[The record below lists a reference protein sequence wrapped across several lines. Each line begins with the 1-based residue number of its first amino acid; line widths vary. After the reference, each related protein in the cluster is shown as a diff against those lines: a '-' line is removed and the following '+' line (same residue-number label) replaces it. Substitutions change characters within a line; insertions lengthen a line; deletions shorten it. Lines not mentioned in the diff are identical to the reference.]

1 MQLKGN
7 SSLQGLFTGKHTLV
21 AFAMVLAPTLV
32 YGQTQ
37 AGMLDA
43 SFGNGGTVTTDFAGA
58 GDGAAA
64 VAIQPDGKIVVAG
77 TTVVGFDT
85 EFALARYNSN
95 GTLDASFGAGG
106 RVATAFGGRFEHAT
120 SVAIGIDG
128 KIVVAGGSVVGLF
141 NDFALARY
149 NTDGTLDAG
158 FGTGGKVL
166 TGFGVSAQAYSVA
179 VQPDGKIVVAGE
191 ANIDGNFDFELV
203 RYNTDGTLDN
213 SFGAGGKVSTD
224 FGLFEQG
231 YSYALAYSL
240 ALQPDGKI
248 VLAGEATF
256 GTFNAQADFAL
267 ARYNSDGTLDASFG
281 IGGKVTTNVGGG
293 RDAAFSV
300 AIQPDGNIVAGGFAR
315 FDFALA
321 RYTPSGALDASFGT
335 GGEVTTNIGG
345 LTDWVNTIGLE
356 PDGKIIAV
364 GLTFINGSF
373 QPALAQYNP
382 SGTLDT
388 SFGTGG
394 KLTPTFGSPSGV
406 SSVAVQ
412 QDGKIVVAGGVAVDE
427 GSSDFLL
434 ARYASTASEPSA
446 DGTSGS
452 SGNGTTGSSADGTT
466 LPPATQIVD
475 DAGSV
480 WMIGA
485 NQVILRNGS
494 QAAGGL
500 GFQILWR
507 GGTIYVLG
515 VDNNWWQW
523 TGAGWAFVGSGQSLA
538 GLN

>member
-1 MQLKGN
+1 MKLKGN
-7 SSLQGLFTGKHTLV
+7 TSLQGLLTPKHTLV
-21 AFAMVLAPTLV
+21 AFAMALAPALV

-37 AGMLDA
+37 SGTLDA

-58 GDGAAA
+58 SDGAAA
-64 VAIQPDGKIVVAG
+64 VAIQPDGKIVAAG

-149 NTDGTLDAG
+149 NADGTLDAG

-267 ARYNSDGTLDASFG
+267 ARYNSDGTLDTSFG

-293 RDAAFSV
+293 RDFVSSV
-300 AIQPDGNIVAGGFAR
+300 AVQPDGKIVAGGFAR
-315 FDFALA
+315 FNFALA

-335 GGEVTTNIGG
+335 GGEVTTDIGG
-345 LTDWVNTIGLE
+345 LTDWVNTIALE

-394 KLTPTFGSPSGV
+394 KLTPLSAPVPGCLPLPCSRTGRLSWREESLSTKGV
-406 SSVAVQ
+406 V
-412 QDGKIVVAGGVAVDE
+412 
-427 GSSDFLL
+427 
-434 ARYASTASEPSA
+434 
-446 DGTSGS
+446 TSC
-452 SGNGTTGSSADGTT
+452 
-466 LPPATQIVD
+466 
-475 DAGSV
+475 
-480 WMIGA
+480 
-485 NQVILRNGS
+485 
-494 QAAGGL
+494 
-500 GFQILWR
+500 
-507 GGTIYVLG
+507 
-515 VDNNWWQW
+515 
-523 TGAGWAFVGSGQSLA
+523 
-538 GLN
+538 